1 MPVTELVRWYA
12 TDAFL
17 SDLPSTFGPMVK
29 YVSSAEG
36 CLRIYTG
43 VEVEDNTSFWMVV
56 VWQSHEHHQAMM
68 NRPDYPDMVARLKP
82 FFRDGQ
88 LKMDHVEFNGDS
100 DNAFG
105 SPITLLSFMQVR
117 TGRTVE
123 ELERRLQAT
132 CSRGSSTRWGQTHED
147 ARMVIGI
154 TGCTDSKQVSDAT
167 NMGKDNNPFPG
178 LNEVA
183 DIRSLSVK
191 FVKEIAA

>member
-29 YVSSAEG
+29 
-36 CLRIYTG
+36 IYTG

-105 SPITLLSFMQVR
+105 SPITLLSFMRVR
-117 TGRTVE
+117 TGHTVE

-132 CSRGSSTRWGQTHED
+132 CNRESSTRWGQTHED

-154 TGCTDSKQVSDAT
+154 TGCTDSKVSDAT